1 MMQEKLEYWDV
12 VEQIPPT
19 SANNNTMF
27 YLNNED
33 VSFFKLY
40 YYVFNIN
47 LVAKSFSGIQYTSN
61 NDSKGISWD
70 TSLLTLLS
78 LFQLVCVR
86 ERERDN
92 D

>member
-1 MMQEKLEYWDV
+1 MQENCEYWDV
-12 VEQIPPT
+12 VQQIPPT

-86 ERERDN
+86 ERKRQ
-92 D
+92 